1 MRFLRS
7 HGRSSPESTRG
18 LKPRSSTLIHMQ
30 LRTARVCLDCEEVH
44 DAQQCPTCASETFA
58 FLTRWVPVP
67 ERRARPRPAEPANPE
82 AVETYREM
90 LSPQRPGGWSLIRR
104 GALGLAIFGVAG
116 WMWRRNTR
124 AENSSRGSGPAHGGN
139 RGTGS

>member
-1 MRFLRS
+1 
-7 HGRSSPESTRG
+7 
-18 LKPRSSTLIHMQ
+18 MQ

-67 ERRARPRPAEPANPE
+67 ERRQRPRPAEVASRE

-90 LSPQRPGGWSLIRR
+90 LSPQKTSGWSLVRR

-116 WMWRRNTR
+116 WMWQRNTR
-124 AENSSRGSGPAHGGN
+124 PETKSKGSGPASGDD
-139 RGTGS
+139 RGTGA

>member
-1 MRFLRS
+1 
-7 HGRSSPESTRG
+7 
-18 LKPRSSTLIHMQ
+18 MQ

-124 AENSSRGSGPAHGGN
+124 AENSSRGSGPAQGGS

>member
-1 MRFLRS
+1 
-7 HGRSSPESTRG
+7 
-18 LKPRSSTLIHMQ
+18 MQ

-44 DAQQCPTCASETFA
+44 DSQQCPTCASETFA

-67 ERRARPRPAEPANPE
+67 ERRTRPRPTTEPANRE
-82 AVETYREM
+82 TVDTYREM
-90 LSPQRPGGWSLIRR
+90 LAPQRSTGWSVIRR

-116 WMWRRNTR
+116 WMWRRKAQTDTT
-124 AENSSRGSGPAHGGN
+124 SRGSGPAAGGN